1 MNVYIPQFEALHSRG
16 VFYLVFGVLILNLIA
31 CSSTSSIGRQSV
43 TTAKRPVSQNDADQA
58 SVLRWSNPIH
68 YHGIEVRFEVSNQ
81 ETDRSAR
88 IEAYGYG
95 DRLRS
100 GDLAIAHRFQRFE
113 SESGLKYDFEPGS
126 RVFLFRPPTQ
136 ERPWQ
141 TRGDRFVW
149 IWLGDGLSPV
159 IREDHRD
166 GQVTWYFG
174 RSRIKRSTTGDFIY
188 SRRREEIKLAG
199 PITLLIGS
207 QGEILESRSSIK

>member
-1 MNVYIPQFEALHSRG
+1 MSPHISRLRLQRSLNWPHFALLAIALSSS
-16 VFYLVFGVLILNLIA
+16 A
-31 CSSTSSIGRQSV
+31 CSSSSPIG
-43 TTAKRPVSQNDADQA
+43 PVSSAQTPLGDHDFGEQA
-58 SVLRWSNPIH
+58 SILRWSNPIH
-68 YHGIEVRFEVSNQ
+68 YHGIEVRFEVSSVAT
-81 ETDRSAR
+81 ERSAR
-88 IEAYGYG
+88 IEAYGNG

-100 GDLAIAHRFQRFE
+100 GDLTIAHRYQRFE
-113 SESGLKYDFEPGS
+113 SESGLRYDFEPGS
-126 RVFLFRPPTQ
+126 RVFLFSPPTQ
-136 ERPWQ
+136 DAPWQ

-174 RSRIKRSTTGDFIY
+174 RSKIKRSTAGTFLY
-188 SRRREEIKLAG
+188 SRRSEEIRLTS